1 MNMLELWIHSVIK
14 KLFAEDQAFRNYLDK
29 TSLEKV
35 SKEDVQKYKMF
46 KLRKMLNYVYEKSPY
61 FKKHFDE
68 QNIKPGDIKTFEDM
82 VKIPLT
88 EPEDLAE
95 NPNNFLCVPQGEIL
109 RGFTTSGT
117 SGRVKRTLYT
127 MDDLLRIGE
136 SIIAGFKMVGMTG
149 GDSVQITF
157 PIVAE
162 WDPWFLLEKA
172 VQLAGAKPILAGML
186 SVEEQLKKLK
196 ESKATMIIGIASY
209 IHRLTRV
216 AKKAVDLKNFGIKGI
231 ILSAEPW
238 PEAAREEIQEAW
250 ECKAYSQY
258 GTVEMGLAVSL
269 ECDARDGL
277 HLNDADF
284 FVECIDSE
292 TGEQL
297 KLGEGGELVFTTLSR
312 RGMPLIRYRSYD
324 ISWLIDET
332 CGCGASTIQKMGK
345 VKGRLD
351 MQHKIGYGKKI
362 YPLLFDEG
370 LVKIPN
376 IINWQVVIEEE
387 EAKDKITIKVE
398 ATETPSEEE
407 LKNKIVE
414 ELMKIEEITES
425 LAKAAITEPKIE
437 ILKPGT
443 LKTTHKSK
451 SIIDA
456 RKTYE

>member
-1 MNMLELWIHSVIK
+1 MSR
-14 KLFAEDQAFRNYLDK
+14 KLKNIFIISIIIFGLYLSSNNILAEDTVTVEIIPDSPKPESEIEIKAFIDIDGI
-29 TSLEKV
+29 EH
-35 SKEDVQKYKMF
+35 
-46 KLRKMLNYVYEKSPY
+46 VYIIIQECDINTGICY
-61 FKKHFDE
+61 E
-68 QNIKPGDIKTFEDM
+68 RQNISLN
-82 VKIPLT
+82 KI
-88 EPEDLAE
+88 
-95 NPNNFLCVPQGEIL
+95 
-109 RGFTTSGT
+109 
-117 SGRVKRTLYT
+117 
-127 MDDLLRIGE
+127 DDN
-136 SIIAGFKMVGMTG
+136 TY
-149 GDSVQITF
+149 
-157 PIVAE
+157 
-162 WDPWFLLEKA
+162 KA
-172 VQLAGAKPILAGML
+172 
-186 SVEEQLKKLK
+186 SYKLK

-216 AKKAVDLKNFGIKGI
+216 AKKSLDLKNFEIKGI

-238 PEAAREEIQEAW
+238 PEAVREEIQEAW
-250 ECKAYSQY
+250 GCKAYSQY
-258 GTVEMGLAVSL
+258 GTAEMGLAVSL

-284 FVECIDSE
+284 FVECIDPE

-297 KLGEGGELVFTTLSR
+297 RSGEEGELVFTTLSR

-332 CGCGASTIQKMGK
+332 CGCGANTIQKMGK

-376 IINWQVVIEEE
+376 IINWQVVIEEV
-387 EAKDKITIKVE
+387 EAKDKLTIKVE
-398 ATETPSEEE
+398 AIETPSEEE
-407 LKNKIVE
+407 LKNKITE

-425 LAKAAITEPKIE
+425 LARDAITKLKIE

-451 SIIDA
+451 SIIDS
-456 RKTYE
+456 RKTYEE